1 MSGSAGLVRE
11 QQPYFIIDGRN
22 VTTRNKP
29 QGEGWM
35 IVNTT
40 NVDVALTRG
49 TISRY
54 TTILKE
60 QASAAAGNAN
70 INMDVEGVN
79 MNNIIWYRQITPAQ
93 KEREMRHG
101 AQAEETAR
109 KKAAASERKRSKML
123 RLALKARMGNRARTI
138 RLSDL
143 NKSKMRKT
151 QLGESRVEKRLRTKQ
166 ASIRKALATMRQA
179 VPISTSIRNQY
190 EKKLINKNI
199 SRGTTRRNAERR
211 ASAMVHR
218 LSNDDI
224 RQRLSIPASVIQHEQ
239 RENAARRS
247 LAALFAKATKKVSL
261 KAKKGRMPS
270 QKSTRMLSA
279 IQEYPQNDDL

>member
-29 QGEGWM
+29 EGEGWM

-54 TTILKE
+54 TTILKQ
-60 QASAAAGNAN
+60 QASAAAENAN

-93 KEREMRHG
+93 KEREMRRG
-101 AQAEETAR
+101 AQAEETSR
-109 KKAAASERKRSKML
+109 KKAAASQRKRSKML

-151 QLGESRVEKRLRTKQ
+151 QLGESRVEKRIRTKQ
-166 ASIRKALATMRQA
+166 ASIRKALATIRQA
-179 VPISTSIRNQY
+179 VPTSIRNQY
-190 EKKLINKNI
+190 EKKLISKNI
-199 SRGTTRRNAERR
+199 SRGITRRNAERR
-211 ASAMVHR
+211 ASAMIHR

-224 RQRLSIPASVIQHEQ
+224 RQRLSIPASVIQHQEK
-239 RENAARRS
+239 ENAARKS
-247 LAALFAKATKKVSL
+247 LAALFAKSTKKLSL
-261 KAKKGRMPS
+261 KSKKGRMPS
-270 QKSTRMLSA
+270 QKSRGMLSA